1 MCKNAAA
8 AFTNR
13 RAVWHTRSKAFAEFI
28 FVRFS
33 GQGARQTENG
43 RAAAPEI
50 EPKTGKEWWRLTL
63 LQRVEELTFEY
74 GNDSKRQIG
83 EFILQK
89 KSRLREYSLQQIAQE
104 TYTSKAAAVRFAKAL
119 GYSGWREFVRAF
131 VSEQHYEQEHYSEID
146 PNFPFGA
153 GDTTKDILQK
163 MSSLEVESILDTADQ
178 LLPQTVDAAAQL
190 LARARRVALFGNN
203 PNYMLGELFRRRM
216 LTIGRQVELP
226 VGEDKGLL
234 ASSLGPEDCAVVIS
248 YSGTRT
254 KNSTMEILPFLQA
267 GGVPI
272 IALTSAGENELRA
285 AAACTFTISSR
296 ERLYSK
302 ISTFATEA
310 SIQYIL
316 NVLFSAYFALDYDD
330 NLARKLGKARA
341 LENTRRSPN
350 ADLQEPE
357 QAGK

>member
-1 MCKNAAA
+1 
-8 AFTNR
+8 
-13 RAVWHTRSKAFAEFI
+13 
-28 FVRFS
+28 
-33 GQGARQTENG
+33 
-43 RAAAPEI
+43 
-50 EPKTGKEWWRLTL
+50 
-63 LQRVEELTFEY
+63 
-74 GNDSKRQIG
+74 
-83 EFILQK
+83 
-89 KSRLREYSLQQIAQE
+89 
-104 TYTSKAAAVRFAKAL
+104 
-119 GYSGWREFVRAF
+119 
-131 VSEQHYEQEHYSEID
+131 
-146 PNFPFGA
+146 
-153 GDTTKDILQK
+153 
-163 MSSLEVESILDTADQ
+163 
-178 LLPQTVDAAAQL
+178 
-190 LARARRVALFGNN
+190 
-203 PNYMLGELFRRRM
+203 M

-226 VGEDKGLL
+226 CGEDKGLL

-254 KNSTMEILPFLQA
+254 KNSTMEIVPFLQA

-316 NVLFSAYFALDYDD
+316 NVLFSAYFALDYDA

-341 LENTRRSPN
+341 LESTRRSTN

-357 QAGK
+357 QADK